1 VPEKVN
7 NVPNWTRRILRVE
20 DVSSGNFSGK
30 PPGRTSDATAYVHAL
45 TAIALWSTVATGFK
59 LGLRHLEPAQ
69 LVMLGTVISTIIFW
83 VVMLYTG
90 SARLS
95 VRHLCMAAGMGLI
108 NPTLY
113 YLVLFEAY
121 DRLPAQIAQPL
132 NYTWSITLALLAIPL
147 LKQHPGARG
156 MFGIVVS
163 YAGVVILLT
172 QGSMG
177 LPLAFE
183 LSGIV
188 LALASTVLWA
198 IYWLA
203 NARMNIPATALMA
216 WSFTFATPLTVGLC
230 LLGPGLPA
238 PTVEAG
244 VYGFWVG
251 AVEMGIS
258 FLLWQRAMRLTS
270 SAARLGHLIFLSP
283 FVSLLLISVV
293 LGESIHPASF
303 AGLVV
308 IALGILIS
316 HRGQPQASSD

>member
-1 VPEKVN
+1 MSL
-7 NVPNWTRRILRVE
+7 TA
-20 DVSSGNFSGK
+20 
-30 PPGRTSDATAYVHAL
+30 SDRSAYFCAL

-69 LVMLGTVISTIIFW
+69 LVMLGTLISTVIFW
-83 VVMLYTG
+83 AVTLYSGTV
-90 SARLS
+90 RLS
-95 VRHLCMAAGMGLI
+95 ARHLCMAAVMGLI

-132 NYTWSITLALLAIPL
+132 NYTWSITLALLAIPV
-147 LKQHPGARG
+147 LKQHLSARS
-156 MFGIVVS
+156 MLGIAIS

-172 QGSMG
+172 QGNFDQ
-177 LPLAFE
+177 PLAFE
-183 LSGIV
+183 HTGIF

-203 NARMNIPATALMA
+203 NARLNIPATALMA
-216 WSFTFATPLTVGLC
+216 WSFTFAAPLTVGLC
-230 LLGPGLPA
+230 LFGPGLP
-238 PTVEAG
+238 PLSIEAG
-244 VYGFWVG
+244 VYGLWVG

-258 FLLWQRAMRLTS
+258 FLLWQRALRLTS
-270 SAARLGHLIFLSP
+270 SAARLGQLIFLSP
-283 FVSLLLISVV
+283 FASLLLIGLV

-303 AGLVV
+303 VGLVV
-308 IALGILIS
+308 IALGILVS